1 MRFVHPWVPHVLKA
15 VYGPVWK
22 EHRSQMN
29 ELLED
34 SDNVLLLHPLD
45 SQRGLAILRSVDP
58 AKETRDSR
66 GVVVAQIF
74 PVKPDGLNSFAQQ
87 AEASFAGYR
96 ATGARGAASS
106 RLSTWRTIS
115 PGSRFGPM
123 VHISSGWEFSRTTT
137 HWNTDSR
144 RWRNRP
150 RSRCRP
156 QVCSAP
162 RPNSSSSIPLH
173 VLECGGCPNG
183 D

>member
-1 MRFVHPWVPHVLKA
+1 
-15 VYGPVWK
+15 
-22 EHRSQMN
+22 MN

-96 ATGARGAASS
+96 ATGARGAGVLATLDVANNFPRLPIRTDGPYLVWLGILKDNDTLEHRFAPLAEQASKS
-106 RLSTWRTIS
+106 LSSTGLLRAAPELVILD
-115 PGSRFGPM
+115 PA
-123 VHISSGWEFSRTTT
+123 
-137 HWNTDSR
+137 
-144 RWRNRP
+144 P
-150 RSRCRP
+150 RSRMRWLP
-156 QVCSAP
+156 
-162 RPNSSSSIPLH
+162 
-173 VLECGGCPNG
+173 EW
-183 D
+183 

>member
-1 MRFVHPWVPHVLKA
+1 
-15 VYGPVWK
+15 
-22 EHRSQMN
+22 MN

-74 PVKPDGLNSFAQQ
+74 PVKPDGLKSFAQQ

-96 ATGARGAASS
+96 ATGARGAGVLATLDVANNFP
-106 RLSTWRTIS
+106 RLPIRTD
-115 PGSRFGPM
+115 G
-123 VHISSGWEFSRTTT
+123 HISSGWEFSRTTT

-150 RSRCRP
+150 RSR
-156 QVCSAP
+156 
-162 RPNSSSSIPLH
+162 
-173 VLECGGCPNG
+173 
-183 D
+183 